1 MLLVLPLLLCLM
13 ALSAMQASGRLAKLH
28 SMETTQGLI
37 RVAQSASNLIDTLQ
51 RERGLTNG
59 FLSGSAATP
68 SADLQ
73 DARQKAD
80 AALSA
85 FSAPVSILASS
96 HSSLSDAARQ
106 NLERAQQLLSDR
118 QKIDRKQASA
128 PEVFKAYSALI
139 ADLVSLIS
147 SLSSVNEDAHLIRE
161 TSALLALQCEK
172 EYAGRER
179 GFVNGVVSAGAFADL
194 GMQIKA
200 LEMMH
205 RQSQCADQF
214 DLLASPAFRGQAKAL
229 RANEDSQAFGAL
241 RDKVYKTLAGES
253 IGIEPTVWFGAAS
266 KRIGGFQK
274 IQTDLLAQM
283 AQYVNDQLSAA
294 QAALWM
300 TVGLM
305 AFVFVVFI
313 ALAIGVLHSMVKP
326 LSHIE
331 HLMVGMSKNLD
342 LAPRSGFSGRDEV
355 SRIGMALD
363 HLVDSFARTLC
374 DVKSNAHE
382 LATAA
387 ENLSR
392 LSDRAAHSA
401 SEQSASSVNI
411 AAAVEEMSSGVQV
424 VSDDTQAAY
433 FAAQS
438 VENLSKEGRSK
449 MQHTAQDMEATA
461 KTIQSAGQLME
472 SLRERSQTIGGII
485 TVIHEIAEQTNLLAL
500 NAAIEAARA
509 GEQGRGFA
517 VVADEVR
524 KLAERTSAATVEITS
539 LIDAV
544 RNDTLEAAQ
553 CMDIA
558 QGQMSQGIEAI
569 HTTSESLNAISA
581 CSQDAAT
588 QSRHIANAMQEQS
601 HASSDVAVNI
611 NRIASLAED
620 NSSIVREVAAVSEAM
635 QNTADLLSKLVDR
648 FSHTSS
654 R

>member
-13 ALSAMQASGRLAKLH
+13 VLSTMQASSRLVKLH
-28 SMETTQGLI
+28 SMERTQDLI
-37 RVAQSASNLIDTLQ
+37 SVAQSASTLIDTLQ

-59 FLSGSAATP
+59 FLSGAATAP
-68 SADLQ
+68 SPDLQ

-85 FSAPVSILASS
+85 FSAPINTLIHGNSP
-96 HSSLSDAARQ
+96 LSDSARQ
-106 NLERAQQLLSDR
+106 SLTQAQELLLNR
-118 QKIDRKQASA
+118 QKIDSKLANA
-128 PEVFKAYSALI
+128 PEVFKAYSTLI
-139 ADLVSLIS
+139 GDLVKLIS

-179 GFVNGVVSAGAFADL
+179 GFVNGVVSAGAFANL
-194 GMQIKA
+194 GMQVKA

-214 DLLASPAFRGQAKAL
+214 DLLASPVFKEQAKVL
-229 RANEDSQAFGAL
+229 RANDDSQAFGVL
-241 RDKVYKTLAGES
+241 RDKVYQTPAGQS
-253 IGIEPTVWFGAAS
+253 IGVEPAVWFGAAS
-266 KRIGGFQK
+266 KPIGGFQK
-274 IQTDLLAQM
+274 IQSDLLGQM
-283 AQYVNDQLSAA
+283 EQYVKDQLYAA
-294 QAALWM
+294 QVSLWLTIGSM
-300 TVGLM
+300 G
-305 AFVFVVFI
+305 
-313 ALAIGVLHSMVKP
+313 GVLVIFLVLTFSVLRSMVKP

-331 HLMVGMSKNLD
+331 RLMVGMSKNLD

-392 LSDRAAHSA
+392 LSERAAHSA
-401 SEQSASSVNI
+401 NEQSASSVNI

-433 FAAQS
+433 MAAQS

-472 SLRERSQTIGGII
+472 SLRDRSQTIGGII

-544 RNDTLEAAQ
+544 RSDTLEAAQ

-558 QGQMSQGIEAI
+558 QGQMSQGIDAI

-601 HASSDVAVNI
+601 QASSDVAVNI

-620 NSSIVREVAAVSEAM
+620 NSNIVREVAAVSESM